1 MYRHICVLF
10 YIDIIIILYSNIIL
24 YHSDNFH
31 YTIILYTIYRFIDK
45 GTCSP
50 DLFVKLSFDQFVS
63 LQCGLSV
70 RNRDRR
76 KRRRMGSVRSATY
89 VAKRSSV
96 LVAPCRRNAPE
107 GVISF
112 YVMAREFLTRRSLA
126 DMIADR

>member
-24 YHSDNFH
+24 YHSYNFH
-31 YTIILYTIYRFIDK
+31 AYTIYRFIDK
-45 GTCSP
+45 GTCSS
-50 DLFVKLSFDQFVS
+50 DLFVKLSFDQFAS
-63 LQCGLSV
+63 LQCELSV